1 MNSFVQE
8 GRRGTVAEYTNPYI
22 SFNEGLGRVEDQG
35 SLSGSEEDAGI
46 HPLYLDANKMDT
58 DIDEDGN
65 TSLTSQTLNADGTPK
80 RPMNA
85 FMIFA
90 RRRRPQVSA
99 ENQSMR
105 TGDVSKVLSREW
117 NAMGMSEKQF
127 YLDQAKHLKD
137 NFNLKYPDYVY
148 RRRPNNSRKK
158 RRAESTGVA
167 GDSASAVDSVDDQ
180 SSNPEYGEISPVE
193 YHHDSQER
201 YESSGAE
208 VCTSAEATYDASY
221 LPSGQAPSYQP
232 ADSAPYHAHGGNDG
246 RAPYL
251 SSHGRV
257 TPDAV
262 MAPSTSAPRGSTSTA
277 YFSPFVHNTNHAS
290 SASYL
295 PSQSGSEGQWHLSSR
310 SSRDDLARIS
320 VQSWAQSGSEQ
331 SLHAGDSMHLQYQVA
346 RASPSSWSASPSEPP
361 ASSNPSVHSS
371 SYGFPTLN
379 TPFYP
384 SQSSSHNG
392 YTGQQSPSQISD
404 VSHHY
409 GAVDH
414 IQGNSVAAGQEDV
427 YHGHQYSTI
436 STMPAGYPHSGSAMH
451 QYHSQSQS
459 RNILTPAP
467 LTPAQPM
474 PVYSHTP
481 SMNSTSPAGSG
492 TNSASQLQ

>member
-1 MNSFVQE
+1 M
-8 GRRGTVAEYTNPYI
+8 T
-22 SFNEGLGRVEDQG
+22 
-35 SLSGSEEDAGI
+35 
-46 HPLYLDANKMDT
+46 HPAHITSD
-58 DIDEDGN
+58 DEN
-65 TSLTSQTLNADGTPK
+65 ISLTSQTLNADGTPK

-117 NAMGMSEKQF
+117 NAMDMVTYSLHVCDGSSDLLIIQSEKQF

-158 RRAESTGVA
+158 RRADSAGVA
-167 GDSASAVDSVDDQ
+167 GDSASAIDSVDDQ

-201 YESSGAE
+201 YESSGPE
-208 VCTSAEATYDASY
+208 VCTSAEATYDTSY
-221 LPSGQAPSYQP
+221 LPPGRASSYQP
-232 ADSAPYHAHGGNDG
+232 ADSVTYHAHGGNDG

-251 SSHGRV
+251 PSHGRV

-262 MAPSTSAPRGSTSTA
+262 MGPSTPAPRGSTSTA
-277 YFSPFVHNTNHAS
+277 YFSPFVHNTTHAP

-320 VQSWAQSGSEQ
+320 VQSWSQSGSEQ
-331 SLHAGDSMHLQYQVA
+331 SLHAEDGMHLQYQV
-346 RASPSSWSASPSEPP
+346 SQTPPPSWGASPSEPP
-361 ASSNPSVHSS
+361 ASNNPSVHSS

-379 TPFYP
+379 SPFYP
-384 SQSSSHNG
+384 SQSSSHNV
-392 YTGQQSPSQISD
+392 YTARQSPSQISD

-414 IQGNSVAAGQEDV
+414 IQGSSAAPGQEDV
-427 YHGHQYSTI
+427 YHSHQYSTV
-436 STMPAGYPHSGSAMH
+436 STTPVGYPQSSGSTMH
-451 QYHSQSQS
+451 QYHSQS

-467 LTPAQPM
+467 LAPVQSM

-481 SMNSTSPAGSG
+481 SMNPTSPAGSG
-492 TNSASQLQ
+492 TDSASQLQ

>member
-1 MNSFVQE
+1 
-8 GRRGTVAEYTNPYI
+8 
-22 SFNEGLGRVEDQG
+22 
-35 SLSGSEEDAGI
+35 
-46 HPLYLDANKMDT
+46 
-58 DIDEDGN
+58 
-65 TSLTSQTLNADGTPK
+65 
-80 RPMNA
+80 MNA

-117 NAMGMSEKQF
+117 NAMGMVTYFLHVCDGSSDLLIIQSEKQF

-167 GDSASAVDSVDDQ
+167 GDSTSAVDSVDDQ
-180 SSNPEYGEISPVE
+180 SSNPEYGEISPVG

-221 LPSGQAPSYQP
+221 LPPGQASSYQP

-246 RAPYL
+246 RASYL

-320 VQSWAQSGSEQ
+320 VQSWSQSGSEQ
-331 SLHAGDSMHLQYQVA
+331 SLHAGEGMHLQYQVA
-346 RASPSSWSASPSEPP
+346 RASPSSWSTSPSEPP
-361 ASSNPSVHSS
+361 ASSNSSVHSS

-427 YHGHQYSTI
+427 YHGHQYSTV

-459 RNILTPAP
+459 RNILTPPP
-467 LTPAQPM
+467 LAPAQSM
-474 PVYSHTP
+474 PVYSHTL

-492 TNSASQLQ
+492 TDSASQL